1 VRPRSLQ
8 DIAHAVGG
16 RLRPNGESEPGTNG
30 ARAVTG
36 VSIDSRTVSPGDLF
50 VALPG
55 EHGDGHRFIADALG
69 RGAAGAL
76 VRREGEGSAHPTG
89 GALIEV
95 DDPARA
101 LLDLARDERDAMTA
115 TVVGITGST
124 GKTCTKDLT
133 AAVLQRKFRIV
144 ASPASFNN
152 EIGLPLTILS
162 AARDTEAVVC
172 EMGARGGGHIRML
185 CRVSRPAI
193 GVVTN
198 VGVAH
203 MELFGSPEALREAKA
218 ELPES
223 LEPSGTAVLNADDPV
238 VRTYTRRTRAR
249 VLLFGRGADA
259 DVRAEQVAVDPRTGR
274 ASFRLVS
281 PAGVARVSLPVAGEH
296 MVPDALAAAA
306 VGLALEV
313 PIEEITGGL
322 AGARITGGR
331 MELLETPEGLRVV
344 NDAYNAN
351 PASMAAALKA
361 ASWMAGGARC
371 IAVLGPMAE
380 LGPVSAAEHD
390 RVGRLLARLRIDVLI
405 TVGTEARLI
414 ASGAEREEMELER
427 IVRCDDVSQ
436 AVAAVRSLATA
447 GDLILVKASRVARL
461 ERVAEALANARAEAP
476 AGAGT

>member
-1 VRPRSLQ
+1 
-8 DIAHAVGG
+8 
-16 RLRPNGESEPGTNG
+16 
-30 ARAVTG
+30 
-36 VSIDSRTVSPGDLF
+36 
-50 VALPG
+50 
-55 EHGDGHRFIADALG
+55 
-69 RGAAGAL
+69 
-76 VRREGEGSAHPTG
+76 
-89 GALIEV
+89 
-95 DDPARA
+95 
-101 LLDLARDERDAMTA
+101 MTA

-133 AAVLQRKFRIV
+133 AAVLGRRLRVV

-172 EMGARGGGHIRML
+172 EMGARGRGHIRML
-185 CRVSRPAI
+185 CRVSRPDI

-223 LEPSGTAVLNADDPV
+223 LEPNGTAVLNGDDPV
-238 VRTYTRRTRAR
+238 VRTYTRRTRGR
-249 VLLFGRGADA
+249 VVLFGRGSDA
-259 DVRAEQVAVDPRTGR
+259 DVRAERVTMDPRTGR

-281 PAGVARVSLPVAGEH
+281 PAGVARVTLPVPGEH
-296 MVPDALAAAA
+296 IVPDALAAAA

-313 PIEEITGGL
+313 PIEDIAAGL

-331 MELLETPEGLRVV
+331 MEVLETPDGLRVV

-361 ASWMAGGARC
+361 ASWMAGSERC

-380 LGPVSAAEHD
+380 LGPVSTAEHD
-390 RVGRLLARLRIDVLI
+390 RVGRLLARLRIDVLV

-414 ASGAEREEMELER
+414 ASGAEREGVEPER

-461 ERVAEALANARAEAP
+461 ERVAEALANTRAEAA
-476 AGAGT
+476 AGAGA